1 VSVVLRTPRLVV
13 RDWSEDDATAALAI
27 YGRAEV
33 ARWLSPAVPV
43 IADEDSMRATLRAW
57 IADTAASEAGV
68 GHWAVVLTGPGSS
81 ADGTAGDR
89 LVGGVSLHPL
99 PVEEQDVEIGWQI
112 APEFWGN
119 GYATE
124 AGRGLLERAFAND
137 VDEVFALVR
146 PANRRAEAAARRV
159 GMTWVGETEKYYGLV
174 LNVFRIRHSDLVA
187 GLPVVEQ
194 GAVGQGSDAGA

>member
-1 VSVVLRTPRLVV
+1 VVLRTPRLVV
-13 RDWSEDDATAALAI
+13 RDWSEDDAAAAMSI
-27 YGRAEV
+27 YGRSEV

-43 IADEDSMRATLRAW
+43 IADEESMRVTLRGW
-57 IADTAASEAGV
+57 IAETAASEAGV
-68 GHWAVVLTGPGSS
+68 GHWAVTLAGT
-81 ADGTAGDR
+81 DGTSGR
-89 LVGGVSLHPL
+89 LVGGASLHPL

-159 GMTWVGETEKYYGLV
+159 GMTWVGETEKYYGLR
-174 LNVFRIRHSDLVA
+174 LNVFRVRPADLAA
-187 GLPVVEQ
+187 GR
-194 GAVGQGSDAGA
+194 AVGGAGAPA

>member
-1 VSVVLRTPRLVV
+1 VVLRTPRLVV
-13 RDWSEDDATAALAI
+13 RDWTEEDAAAALAV
-27 YGRAEV
+27 YGRPEV
-33 ARWLSPAVPV
+33 ARWLSPAVDAM
-43 IADEDSMRATLRAW
+43 ADEAQMRATLRGW

-68 GHWAVVLTGPGSS
+68 GHWALTL
-81 ADGTAGDR
+81 ADEPDR

-159 GMTWVGETEKYYGLV
+159 GMTWVGETEKYYGLQ
-174 LNVFRIRHSDLVA
+174 LNVFRIRRSDLVGGRLA
-187 GLPVVEQ
+187 
-194 GAVGQGSDAGA
+194 AVQERLDAGA

>member
-1 VSVVLRTPRLVV
+1 VNVVVRTPRLVV
-13 RDWSEDDATAALAI
+13 RDWTEDDAAAALAI
-27 YGRAEV
+27 YGRSEV
-33 ARWLSPAVPV
+33 ARWLSPAVPA
-43 IADEDSMRATLRAW
+43 IADEGAMRETLRAW

-68 GHWAVVLTGPGSS
+68 GHWAVVLPGPDGGS
-81 ADGTAGDR
+81 GDR
-89 LVGGVSLHPL
+89 VVGGVSLHPL

-124 AGRGLLERAFAND
+124 AGRGVLERAFAND

-159 GMTWVGETEKYYGLV
+159 GMTWVGETEKYYGLQ

-187 GLPVVEQ
+187 GRLPAVE
-194 GAVGQGSDAGA
+194 QGSDAGA

>member
-13 RDWSEDDATAALAI
+13 RDWSEDDAVAALAI
-27 YGRAEV
+27 YGRSEV

-43 IADEDSMRATLRAW
+43 IADEESMRATLRAW

-68 GHWAVVLTGPGSS
+68 GHWAVTLAAPDS
-81 ADGTAGDR
+81 GTNAPDR

-174 LNVFRIRHSDLVA
+174 LNVFRIRHADLVA
-187 GLPVVEQ
+187 GRTPAAER
-194 GAVGQGSDAGA
+194 GSDAGA

>member
-13 RDWSEDDATAALAI
+13 RDWTEDDAPAALAV

-33 ARWLSPAVPV
+33 ARWLSPAVAV
-43 IADEDSMRATLRAW
+43 VSDVEEMRRLLRAW
-57 IADTAASEAGV
+57 IDDTATSEAGI
-68 GHWAVVLTGPGSS
+68 GHWAVTVAETGE
-81 ADGTAGDR
+81 
-89 LVGGVSLHPL
+89 LVGGISLHLL
-99 PVEEQDVEIGWQI
+99 PVDEQDVEIGWQI
-112 APEFWGN
+112 APEHWGH

-159 GMTWVGETEKYYGLV
+159 GMTWVGETDKYYGLR
-174 LNVFRIRHSDLVA
+174 LNVFRVRASDVA
-187 GLPVVEQ
+187 
-194 GAVGQGSDAGA
+194 AGAPD

>member
-1 VSVVLRTPRLVV
+1 VSVVLRTPRLLV
-13 RDWSEDDATAALAI
+13 RDWTEDDAPGALAV

-33 ARWLSPAVPV
+33 ARWLSPAVGEV
-43 IADEDSMRATLRAW
+43 ADVDAMRRTLRGW
-57 IADTAASEAGV
+57 IADTAASEAGI
-68 GHWAVVLTGPGSS
+68 GHWAVTVAGTG
-81 ADGTAGDR
+81 D
-89 LVGGVSLHPL
+89 LIGGVSIHPL

-146 PANRRAEAAARRV
+146 PTNVRAEAAARRV
-159 GMTWVGETEKYYGLV
+159 GMTWVGETEKYYGLR
-174 LNVFRIRHSDLVA
+174 LNVFRIRHSDLA
-187 GLPVVEQ
+187 AAQAPSDEQ
-194 GAVGQGSDAGA
+194 QRFLA

>member
-1 VSVVLRTPRLVV
+1 
-13 RDWSEDDATAALAI
+13 
-27 YGRAEV
+27 
-33 ARWLSPAVPV
+33 V
-43 IADEDSMRATLRAW
+43 IADEESMRATLRAW

-68 GHWAVVLTGPGSS
+68 GHWAVTLAAPVPGTG
-81 ADGTAGDR
+81 AAAER

-174 LNVFRIRHSDLVA
+174 LNVFRIRHADLVA
-187 GLPVVEQ
+187 GRLLAGE
-194 GAVGQGSDAGA
+194 QGSDAGA